1 MRERETA
8 LRYAV
13 DERPPLIIGVGLGL
27 QNALFVIS
35 GAIFLPILMRSLDIV
50 TTEQAAFLV
59 SATLLTAG
67 LSTAVQAIR
76 LGRVGSGYM
85 LFMGT
90 SGAFFAATMDAI
102 ELAGIGFVAALA
114 LIAAPT
120 EWLIA
125 HFFRVLRNI
134 FTPTVG
140 GVVVM
145 SVAVLVVPISLDQW
159 QGSFVEGREGSTEFL
174 LIGAVAAAVMISM
187 IIWAPP
193 RYRLWS
199 PILGLAAGSLTA
211 LATGDWHFTQTSEAA
226 IVGFPIGEWE
236 TPTFPLTGEAFA
248 VLGAFIIGTLAGT
261 FETVG
266 DAIAVQ
272 RVSQRNFRRIDYE
285 SVRGSLN
292 ADAVGNALAGIMCTT
307 PNTTYSSPTG
317 MIPVIGVASRWVA
330 LYGGALMVVMAF
342 FPVLTGFVLDLPL
355 AAIGSVTFITMLLLF
370 VMGLQLAVSGGIN
383 GRTTLIIGVAFW
395 GGFAAQNGLFFADK
409 IPEALEPIAGNS
421 ISATSVLA
429 VGLTALFRL
438 APRKRMR
445 WRGRADAEELP
456 GLLEFAQQS
465 AESMRLPARAAN
477 QLELCLEE
485 VFTYLSEQGEPDR
498 ILRIELSPDDSVVEV
513 MVTDHS
519 EARDIEMPNVPPDL
533 VEAESDELRDLGLV
547 LLNEMASHV
556 NHTTISD
563 WQYISFEISKSSEL
577 APPPATVDI

>member
-1 MRERETA
+1 MRERGPT
-8 LRYAV
+8 LRYDV
-13 DERPPLIIGVGLGL
+13 HERPPLFIAAGLGL
-27 QNALFVIS
+27 QNALFVVS

-50 TTEQAAFLV
+50 TVEQAAFLV

-76 LGRVGSGYM
+76 IGRVGSGYM

-120 EWLIA
+120 EWLVA

-145 SVAVLVVPISLDQW
+145 SVAVLVVPIALDQW
-159 QGSFVEGREGSTEFL
+159 QGAFVEGKEGSSEFL
-174 LIGAVAAAVMISM
+174 LIGAVSALVMIAM
-187 IIWAPP
+187 IVWAPS

-236 TPTFPLTGEAFA
+236 APTFPGTAEAFA
-248 VLGAFIIGTLAGT
+248 VLGAFIIATLAGT

-272 RVSQRNFRRIDYE
+272 RVSQRDFRRVDYE

-317 MIPVIGVASRWVA
+317 MIPIIGVASRWVA
-330 LYGGALMVVMAF
+330 LYGAGLMVIMAF

-355 AAIGSVTFITMLLLF
+355 AAIGAVTFVTMLVLF

-395 GGFAAQNGLFFADK
+395 GGFAAQNGLFFMDK
-409 IPEALEPIAGNS
+409 IPQALEPIAGNS
-421 ISATSVLA
+421 ISASSVLA
-429 VGLTALFRL
+429 VALTALFRL
-438 APRKRMR
+438 TPRSRYR
-445 WRGRADAEELP
+445 WRGRAAAEELP
-456 GLLEFAQQS
+456 GLLQFTQQS
-465 AESMRLPARAAN
+465 AESMRLQARAAN
-477 QLELCLEE
+477 HLELCLEE
-485 VFTYLSEQGEPDR
+485 VFTYLAEQGDPER
-498 ILRIELSPDDSVVEV
+498 TMRIEVSPDDSVIDVT
-513 MVTDHS
+513 VTDRS
-519 EARDIEMPNVPPDL
+519 EARDVEMPNVPHDL
-533 VEAESDELRDLGLV
+533 MQADTDELSDLGLV
-547 LLNEMASHV
+547 LLNQMALRV
-556 NHTTISD
+556 NHTRISD
-563 WQYISFEISKSSEL
+563 WQYISFELSKSPDL
-577 APPPATVDI
+577 APPPATVDL

>member
-1 MRERETA
+1 MRERGPT
-8 LRYAV
+8 LRYDV
-13 DERPPLIIGVGLGL
+13 HERPPLLIGAGLGL

-50 TTEQAAFLV
+50 TVEQAAFLV

-76 LGRVGSGYM
+76 IGRVGSGYM

-145 SVAVLVVPISLDQW
+145 SVAVLVIPIALDQW
-159 QGSFVEGREGSTEFL
+159 QGTFVEGKQGSSEFL
-174 LIGAVAAAVMISM
+174 LIGAVSAIVMVAM
-187 IIWAPP
+187 IVWAPS

-226 IVGFPIGEWE
+226 IVGFPIGQWE
-236 TPTFPLTGEAFA
+236 APTFPGTAEAFA
-248 VLGAFIIGTLAGT
+248 VLGAFIIATLAGT

-272 RVSQRNFRRIDYE
+272 KVSQRDFRRIDYE

-292 ADAVGNALAGIMCTT
+292 ADAVGNALAGIMCTA

-317 MIPVIGVASRWVA
+317 MIPIIGVASRWVA
-330 LYGGALMVVMAF
+330 LYGAGLMVVMAF

-355 AAIGSVTFITMLLLF
+355 AAIGAVTFVTMLVLF

-395 GGFAAQNGLFFADK
+395 GGFAAQNGLFFMDK
-409 IPEALEPIAGNS
+409 IPQALEPIAGNS
-421 ISATSVLA
+421 ISASSVLA
-429 VGLTALFRL
+429 VLLTALFRL
-438 APRKRMR
+438 TPRRRYR
-445 WRGRADAEELP
+445 WRGRADADELP
-456 GLLEFAQQS
+456 GLLEFARQS
-465 AESMRLPARAAN
+465 SESMRLPARAGN
-477 QLELCLEE
+477 QIELCLEE
-485 VFTYLSEQGEPDR
+485 VFTHLAEQGEPDR
-498 ILRIELSPDDSVVEV
+498 TIRIELSPDDSVIDV
-513 MVTDHS
+513 MLTDRS
-519 EARDIEMPNVPPDL
+519 EARDVEMPNVPPDL
-533 VEAESDELRDLGLV
+533 MEADSDELSDLGLV
-547 LLNEMASHV
+547 IVNEMASHV

>member
-1 MRERETA
+1 MRERGPT
-8 LRYAV
+8 LRYDV
-13 DERPPLIIGVGLGL
+13 DERPPFLIGAGLGL

-35 GAIFLPILMRSLDIV
+35 GAIFLPILMRSLDII
-50 TTEQAAFLV
+50 TFEQAAFLV

-76 LGRVGSGYM
+76 VGRVGSGYM

-90 SGAFFAATMDAI
+90 SGTFFAATMDAI

-120 EWLIA
+120 EWLVA
-125 HFFRVLRNI
+125 HFFRALRNI

-145 SVAVLVVPISLDQW
+145 SVPVLVIPIALDQW
-159 QGSFVEGREGSTEFL
+159 QGTFVEGKEGSSEFL
-174 LIGAVAAAVMISM
+174 LIGAVSALVMIAM
-187 IIWAPP
+187 IVWAPA
-193 RYRLWS
+193 RFRLWS

-236 TPTFPLTGEAFA
+236 APTFPGSAEALA
-248 VLGAFIIGTLAGT
+248 VLGAFVIATLAGA

-272 RVSQRNFRRIDYE
+272 KVSQRNFRRIDYE

-292 ADAVGNALAGIMCTT
+292 ADALGNALAGIMCTT

-317 MIPVIGVASRWVA
+317 MIPIIGVASRWVA
-330 LYGGALMVVMAF
+330 LYGAGLMVVMAF

-355 AAIGSVTFITMLLLF
+355 AAIGSVTFITMLVLF

-395 GGFAAQNGLFFADK
+395 GGFAAQNGLFFLDK

-421 ISATSVLA
+421 ISASSVLA
-429 VGLTALFRL
+429 VALTALFRL
-438 APRKRMR
+438 TPRRR
-445 WRGRADAEELP
+445 YHWRGRADADELP
-456 GLLEFAQQS
+456 GLLQFTQQS
-465 AESMRLPARAAN
+465 AQSMRLPMRAAN
-477 QLELCLEE
+477 HLEVCLEE
-485 VFTYLSEQGEPDR
+485 VFTYLSEQGDPDR
-498 ILRIELSPDDSVVEV
+498 TLRIEVSQDESVIDV
-513 MVTDHS
+513 MVTDRSHL
-519 EARDIEMPNVPPDL
+519 RDVEMPNIPPDL
-533 VEAESDELRDLGLV
+533 MEADGDELSELGLV
-547 LLNEMASHV
+547 ILNQMASRV
-556 NHTTISD
+556 NHTKISD
-563 WQYISFEISKSSEL
+563 WHYITFEILKSPEL
-577 APPPATVDI
+577 PPPLATVDL

>member
-1 MRERETA
+1 MQERGPT
-8 LRYAV
+8 LRYDV
-13 DERPPLIIGVGLGL
+13 NERPPLVIAAGLGL

-50 TTEQAAFLV
+50 TVEQAAFLV

-76 LGRVGSGYM
+76 IGRVGSGYM

-120 EWLIA
+120 EWLVA

-145 SVAVLVVPISLDQW
+145 SVAVLVIPIALDQW
-159 QGSFVEGREGSTEFL
+159 QGTFVDGKQGSSEFL
-174 LIGAVAAAVMISM
+174 LIGAVSALVMVAM
-187 IIWAPP
+187 IVWAPP
-193 RYRLWS
+193 RFRLWS

-211 LATGDWHFTQTSEAA
+211 LATGDWHFTQTADAA

-236 TPTFPLTGEAFA
+236 APTFPGTAEAFA
-248 VLGAFIIGTLAGT
+248 VLGAFIIATLAGT

-272 RVSQRNFRRIDYE
+272 KVSQRNFRQIDYE

-317 MIPVIGVASRWVA
+317 MIPIIGVGSRWVA
-330 LYGGALMVVMAF
+330 LYGAGLMVIMAF

-355 AAIGSVTFITMLLLF
+355 AAIGAVTFVTMLVLF

-395 GGFAAQNGLFFADK
+395 GGFAAQNGLFFMDK
-409 IPEALEPIAGNS
+409 IPQALEPIAGNS
-421 ISATSVLA
+421 ISASSVLA
-429 VGLTALFRL
+429 VALTALFRL
-438 APRKRMR
+438 TPRSRYR
-445 WRGRADAEELP
+445 WRGRADADELP
-456 GLLEFAQQS
+456 GLLQFTQQS
-465 AESMRLPARAAN
+465 AQSMRLPVRAAN
-477 QLELCLEE
+477 QLEVCLEE
-485 VFTYLSEQGEPDR
+485 VFTYLAEQGDPDR
-498 ILRIELSPDDSVVEV
+498 TLRIEVSPDDSVIDV
-513 MVTDHS
+513 MVTDRS
-519 EARDIEMPNVPPDL
+519 EARDVEMPNIPHDL
-533 VEAESDELRDLGLV
+533 LEADADELSDLGLV
-547 LLNEMASHV
+547 ILNQMASRI
-556 NHTTISD
+556 NHTKISD
-563 WQYISFEISKSSEL
+563 WHYISFEISKSSEL
-577 APPPATVDI
+577 APPPATVDL